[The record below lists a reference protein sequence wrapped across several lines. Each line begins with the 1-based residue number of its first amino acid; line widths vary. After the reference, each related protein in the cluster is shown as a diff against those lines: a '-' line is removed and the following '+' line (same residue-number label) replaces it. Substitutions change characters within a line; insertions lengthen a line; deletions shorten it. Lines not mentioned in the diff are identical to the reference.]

1 MCREQCISSERK
13 RVVLLAD
20 WCVLYFTVR
29 FMVFLFFVVIFFLP
43 QTLFEPM
50 FIAVYNVF
58 YTSQPVLALGIFDQ
72 DVDEAHSLK
81 YPRLYAPGL
90 SSALF
95 NKREFFKSA
104 LQGFIA
110 SCVLF
115 FLSHGEP
122 SFKHPQCLKIIPKC
136 LIFNFL
142 ILAFFTNFRP
152 IKIDQSG
159 NTVWP

>member
-1 MCREQCISSERK
+1 M
-13 RVVLLAD
+13 
-20 WCVLYFTVR
+20 
-29 FMVFLFFVVIFFLP
+29 FFLHRFFP

-122 SFKHPQCLKIIPKC
+122 
-136 LIFNFL
+136 IFQAPFFDPLFLGQKKYRPEHTMVKLL
-142 ILAFFTNFRP
+142 ILFKNLKFVDSPYSTPRIRLPVFDSLYLTTRIQLP
-152 IKIDQSG
+152 VFDSR
-159 NTVWP
+159 

>member
-1 MCREQCISSERK
+1 
-13 RVVLLAD
+13 
-20 WCVLYFTVR
+20 
-29 FMVFLFFVVIFFLP
+29 
-43 QTLFEPM
+43 M

-122 SFKHPQCLKIIPKC
+122 IFQAPFFDPLFLGQKKNTQAHYGKT
-136 LIFNFL
+136 LIFVQKFE
-142 ILAFFTNFRP
+142 
-152 IKIDQSG
+152 SG
-159 NTVWP
+159 STPRIRLPVFDSPYSTPRIQLPVFESAYSTPRI

>member
-1 MCREQCISSERK
+1 MYFESE
-13 RVVLLAD
+13 RVVLLTD
-20 WCVLYFTVR
+20 WCELYFTVR
-29 FMVFLFFVVIFFLP
+29 FIVFLFFVVIFFLP

-122 SFKHPQCLKIIPKC
+122 SFKHPQCLKIIPKMSHFQ
-136 LIFNFL
+136 ISNFGL
-142 ILAFFTNFRP
+142 CHQFCAF
-152 IKIDQSG
+152 
-159 NTVWP
+159 

>member
-1 MCREQCISSERK
+1 MLRKAVGYRLMCRVCIHCEREK
-13 RVVLLAD
+13 KIYHLVVFY
-20 WCVLYFTVR
+20 YFCC
-29 FMVFLFFVVIFFLP
+29 FLFFT

-110 SCVLF
+110 SCFLF
-115 FLSHGEP
+115 FLSHGEILRAP
-122 SFKHPQCLKIIPKC
+122 SFIVFESTTK
-136 LIFNFL
+136 
-142 ILAFFTNFRP
+142 
-152 IKIDQSG
+152 
-159 NTVWP
+159 

>member
-1 MCREQCISSERK
+1 MLRKAVGYRLMCRVCIHCER
-13 RVVLLAD
+13 
-20 WCVLYFTVR
+20 FTIWFFTTFV
-29 FMVFLFFVVIFFLP
+29 VFLFFT

-110 SCVLF
+110 SCFLF
-115 FLSHGEP
+115 FLSHGEILRAP
-122 SFKHPQCLKIIPKC
+122 SFIVFESTTK
-136 LIFNFL
+136 
-142 ILAFFTNFRP
+142 
-152 IKIDQSG
+152 
-159 NTVWP
+159 